1 MITYPITVP
10 LISHKRIQQFPLS
23 DRLAMQKK
31 LEDYLNKR
39 AKNSSEIT
47 VNCAEI
53 VHDTNIHEEIVM
65 LYLMR
70 IAGRHYSITI
80 GNPEL
85 KKETEL

>member
-1 MITYPITVP
+1 MIPYPITVP
-10 LISHKRIQQFPLS
+10 LVRHKRIQQFPLS
-23 DRLAMQKK
+23 DRLAMRKK
-31 LEDYLNKR
+31 LEDYLNER
-39 AKNSSEIT
+39 AKNSSGIAVT
-47 VNCAEI
+47 CTEI

>member
-1 MITYPITVP
+1 MIPYPITVP
-10 LISHKRIQQFPLS
+10 VIRHKRIHQFSLS

-39 AKNSSEIT
+39 AKNSSETT
-47 VNCAEI
+47 VTSTEI
-53 VHDTNIHEEIVM
+53 VHDTNIDEEIVM

>member
-1 MITYPITVP
+1 MIPYPIIVP
-10 LISHKRIQQFPLS
+10 LIRHKRIHQLPLS

-31 LEDYLNKR
+31 LEDYLNER
-39 AKNSSEIT
+39 AKNSPGIAVTCTEI
-47 VNCAEI
+47 A
-53 VHDTNIHEEIVM
+53 HDTNIHEEIVM

-70 IAGRHYSITI
+70 IAGRQYSIMI